1 LIDVFTLALEE
12 QMSKKVTLIIA
23 AVAMILVA
31 ASSAYAYTELWTGGC
46 GSGTLTYNGDDY
58 YYGYGNYT
66 GYIRDTTKTAGQRDT
81 FDLYTNTWHAV
92 FYYDLHGA
100 NPDSLV
106 ILNYSWGFRGGKVTG
121 TSGTKYGSGTFYAAC
136 SNKVFLFTST
146 WSAMSS
152 PYGFFYTSSPPTV
165 SGTWSVDANQP
176 YYGPG
181 TLTGSGTFSLTRA
194 YYTP

>member
-1 LIDVFTLALEE
+1 
-12 QMSKKVTLIIA
+12 MSKKTILIIA
-23 AVAMILVA
+23 VAMMLVA
-31 ASSAYAYTELWTGGC
+31 ASNAYGYTELWTGGC
-46 GSGTLTYNGDDY
+46 GTGTLTYNGNVY
-58 YYGYGNYT
+58 THGNGNYA

-81 FDLYTNTWHAV
+81 FDLYNNTWHVV

-121 TSGTKYGSGTFYAAC
+121 TSGAKSGLGTFHAAC
-136 SNKVFLFTST
+136 SNKVFLFTGT
-146 WSAMSS
+146 WYNTTFDYR
-152 PYGFFYTSSPPTV
+152 PGTPTA
-165 SGTWSVDANQP
+165 SGDWSVDANQP